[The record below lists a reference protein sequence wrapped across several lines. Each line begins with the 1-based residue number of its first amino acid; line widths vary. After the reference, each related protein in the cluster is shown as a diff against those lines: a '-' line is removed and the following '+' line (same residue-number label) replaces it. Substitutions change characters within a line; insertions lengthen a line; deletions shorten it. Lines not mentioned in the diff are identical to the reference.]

1 METLRPD
8 AVNSAPP
15 PLRALILEDNPRDA
29 RLTASVLEGGNG
41 KVQCEVTDS
50 LESFREH
57 LEKAEYDIILADF
70 NLRDW
75 SAFDALDIL
84 KHSGR
89 DVPLIVVTGVLGD
102 EAAVE
107 CIKQGAADY
116 VLKDRPA
123 RLPTAVKRAL
133 EEKRLR
139 TETKRA
145 LEAVTWL
152 ATIVESSDDAI
163 IGMTKEGVIT
173 SWNRGAEK
181 LFGYPSTEILGH
193 PVSALIPPDRS
204 EELAIFLAN
213 AGNGA
218 RMEQF
223 ETVRLRKNGSLVD
236 VSLSVFPLIDSRG
249 AVSGA
254 ASIAHDITGRKRADE
269 ALEKRIRELTD
280 SQCALEQKAQEL
292 ARSNAELQQ
301 FAYVASH
308 DLQEPVRTI
317 VGFAQLLQ
325 KRYQGKLDA
334 NADDFIGFIVNGA
347 ARMQGHIQDLLAY
360 SRVGSRG
367 RDFVPT
373 ECAKVF
379 DQALANLQA
388 AVAESGALVTHDA
401 LPVVSC
407 DGEQLIQVFQNL
419 IGNSIKFRESH
430 APRIH
435 VAAERRFSEWV
446 FSVKDNGIGI
456 DPQYAN
462 RIFEVF
468 QRLHSP
474 TEYPGNGI
482 GLSIAKKIVERHG
495 GRIWVESQPHQGATF
510 FFTLPA

>member
-8 AVNSAPP
+8 AVNSAPL
-15 PLRALILEDNPRDA
+15 PLRALIVEDNPQDA
-29 RLTASVLEGGNG
+29 VLTASVLEGGNG

-50 LESFREH
+50 LESFRER
-57 LEKAEYDIILADF
+57 LEKTEYDIILADF

-89 DVPLIVVTGVLGD
+89 DVPLIVVTGSLGD

-107 CIKQGAADY
+107 CFKQGAADY

-139 TETKRA
+139 AEAKRA

-152 ATIVESSDDAI
+152 ATIVESCDDAI
-163 IGMTKEGVIT
+163 IGLTKEGVIT
-173 SWNRGAEK
+173 SWNKGAEK
-181 LFGYPSTEILGH
+181 LYGYPSTEILGH

-204 EELAIFLAN
+204 GELTTFLASL
-213 AGNGA
+213 GNGA

-236 VSLSVFPLIDSRG
+236 VSLSVFPLLDSRG
-249 AVSGA
+249 EVTGA
-254 ASIAHDITGRKRADE
+254 ASIAHDITARKRADE
-269 ALEKRIRELTD
+269 ALEKRTRELTD

-301 FAYVASH
+301 FAYVALH

-325 KRYQGKLDA
+325 RRYQGKLDT
-334 NADDFIGFIVNGA
+334 NADDFIGFIVHGA
-347 ARMQGHIQDLLAY
+347 ARMQAHIQDLLAY

-367 RDFVPT
+367 RDFAPT
-373 ECAKVF
+373 KCMTVF
-379 DQALANLQA
+379 DQALANLHA
-388 AVAESGALVTHDA
+388 AVAESGAVVTHDA

-407 DGEQLIQVFQNL
+407 DGEQLIRVFQNL
-419 IGNSIKFRESH
+419 IANSIKFRESH

-435 VAAERRFSEWV
+435 VAAEQRSSEWV

-456 DPQYAN
+456 DPQYAT
-462 RIFEVF
+462 RIFAVF

-474 TEYPGNGI
+474 TEYPGSGI
-482 GLSIAKKIVERHG
+482 GLAIAKKIVERHG